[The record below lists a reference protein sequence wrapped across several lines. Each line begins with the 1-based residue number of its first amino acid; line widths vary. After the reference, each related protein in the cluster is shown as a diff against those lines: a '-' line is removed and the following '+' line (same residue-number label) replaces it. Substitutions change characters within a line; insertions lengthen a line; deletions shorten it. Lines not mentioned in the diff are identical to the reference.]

1 MQVKNYRAKRKSAK
15 NVQLA
20 FFGIILLASNTSVY
34 FYAKSKGAADAT
46 TVNASTSA
54 VVSANALSSIIE
66 SSTSDSIDIN
76 PHENNKD
83 NDNDNDQQEQQWK
96 VDQLPIMKSISDG
109 FHPIYVYSTVNKS
122 VRRNDFSQVKQD
134 RIILA
139 LSRAND
145 AKATKESTTSTTTT
159 TTSTITASSKFFVDL
174 AANHALE
181 LSNTY
186 RLEKSGWNGLC
197 IEPNPIYWYN
207 LAAYRKCTIVG
218 SFVGG
223 TPSQDGKE
231 VDVVLSNGV
240 FGGIANDGMDNKP
253 KEHAGKMEKR
263 NLVSIQT
270 VFRNTNVPS
279 KIDYFSLDVERAES
293 IVMADFPW
301 KSYSFKFITIERPKD
316 DLIHLLVRNGYKKAL
331 NITDWGETLW
341 VNTKEVLLTQ
351 EEIEDIVKQ
360 YPNAHSVVK

>member
-20 FFGIILLASNTSVY
+20 FFGIILLASNTCVY
-34 FYAKSKGAADAT
+34 FYAKSKGAADAANVT
-46 TVNASTSA
+46 DANTA
-54 VVSANALSSIIE
+54 VAAVSANALSSIE
-66 SSTSDSIDIN
+66 SSTSDSTSIN
-76 PHENNKD
+76 ITPHEINKD
-83 NDNDNDQQEQQWK
+83 NDKDKDQQEQQWK

-109 FHPIYVYSTVNKS
+109 FHPIYVYSTVNKK
-122 VRRNDFSQVKQD
+122 VRRQEFSQVKQD
-134 RIILA
+134 KIILA
-139 LSRAND
+139 LSKAND
-145 AKATKESTTSTTTT
+145 AKAIKESKEST
-159 TTSTITASSKFFVDL
+159 SSKFFVDL
-174 AANHALE
+174 AANDALE

-186 RLEKSGWNGLC
+186 RLEQAGWNGLC
-197 IEPNPIYWYN
+197 VEPNPIYWYK

-240 FGGIANDGMDNKP
+240 YGGIANDGMDNKP
-253 KEHAGKMEKR
+253 KEHAGKTEKR

-279 KIDYFSLDVERAES
+279 KIDYFSLDVEGAES

-301 KSYSFKFITIERPKD
+301 KSYSFKFITIERPKN

-351 EEIEDIVKQ
+351 EEIEDIVKK

>member
-1 MQVKNYRAKRKSAK
+1 MQVKNYRARRKSAK

-20 FFGIILLASNTSVY
+20 IFGILLLASNTCVY
-34 FYAKSKGAADAT
+34 FYARSKGASSDTA
-46 TVNASTSA
+46 NANA
-54 VVSANALSSIIE
+54 NANVNALSSNSAGG
-66 SSTSDSIDIN
+66 SSRSINSNIT
-76 PHENNKD
+76 PAHKNN
-83 NDNDNDQQEQQWK
+83 NNNEEQEWK

-109 FHPIYVYSTVNKS
+109 FHPIYVYSAVNKK
-122 VRRNDFSQVKQD
+122 VRRQEFSQVKQD
-134 RIILA
+134 KIILA
-139 LSRAND
+139 LSKAND
-145 AKATKESTTSTTTT
+145 AKASIQESKEGTS
-159 TTSTITASSKFFVDL
+159 SSSKFFVDL
-174 AANHALE
+174 AANDALE

-186 RLEKSGWNGLC
+186 RLEQAGWNGLC
-197 IEPNPIYWYN
+197 VEPNPIYWYK

-223 TPSQDGKE
+223 TPSLDGKE

-253 KEHAGKMEKR
+253 KENNGNMEKR

-279 KIDYFSLDVERAES
+279 KIDYFSLDVEGAES

>member
-1 MQVKNYRAKRKSAK
+1 
-15 NVQLA
+15 
-20 FFGIILLASNTSVY
+20 
-34 FYAKSKGAADAT
+34 
-46 TVNASTSA
+46 
-54 VVSANALSSIIE
+54 
-66 SSTSDSIDIN
+66 
-76 PHENNKD
+76 
-83 NDNDNDQQEQQWK
+83 
-96 VDQLPIMKSISDG
+96 MKSISDG
-109 FHPIYVYSTVNKS
+109 FHPIYVYSAVNKK
-122 VRRNDFSQVKQD
+122 VRRQEFSQVKQD
-134 RIILA
+134 KIILA
-139 LSRAND
+139 LSKAND
-145 AKATKESTTSTTTT
+145 AKASIQESKEGTS
-159 TTSTITASSKFFVDL
+159 SSSKFFVDL
-174 AANHALE
+174 AANDALE

-186 RLEKSGWNGLC
+186 RLEQAGWNGLC
-197 IEPNPIYWYN
+197 VEPNPIYWYK

-223 TPSQDGKE
+223 TPSLDGKE

-253 KEHAGKMEKR
+253 KENNGNMEKR

-279 KIDYFSLDVERAES
+279 KIDYFSLDVEGAES

-351 EEIEDIVKQ
+351 KEIEDIVKQ